1 MIRMT
6 IAGLLMAAAL
16 AGPVAA
22 GDKKAAPK
30 LTQETRDGAQITQ
43 ENIVKLKLKTVQP
56 VQPNPPMP
64 VGGPPPAP
72 PPSLPG
78 P

>member
-1 MIRMT
+1 MIRVA
-6 IAGLLMAAAL
+6 IAVLLLAAAL
-16 AGPVAA
+16 AEPSMAA
-22 GDKKAAPK
+22 GKKTAPK

-43 ENIVKLKLKTVQP
+43 ENIVKMKIKTVQP

-72 PPSLPG
+72 PSLP
-78 P
+78 PN